1 MRPLNSL
8 YKLNRVA
15 INNIIVIALIMAE
28 TTTIQITKQTRDELR
43 KIGTMGDD
51 YNKVIN
57 KLIAEHNRNQ
67 LAEHG
72 EKFIKEHKDE
82 FVSIDDL

>member
-1 MRPLNSL
+1 
-8 YKLNRVA
+8 
-15 INNIIVIALIMAE
+15 MAE

-43 KIGTMGDD
+43 KIGRMGDD

-57 KLIAEHNRNQ
+57 DLIAGHNRNK

-72 EKFIKEHKDE
+72 EKFIREHKDE

>member
-1 MRPLNSL
+1 M
-8 YKLNRVA
+8 A
-15 INNIIVIALIMAE
+15 INIIIAIALIMAE

-51 YNKVIN
+51 YNRVIN

-67 LAEHG
+67 LAEYG

>member
-1 MRPLNSL
+1 MS
-8 YKLNRVA
+8 
-15 INNIIVIALIMAE
+15 E
-28 TTTIQITKQTRDELR
+28 TTTIQITKKTRDELR
-43 KIGTMGDD
+43 KIGKMGDD

-57 KLIAEHNRNQ
+57 DLIIEHNINK
-67 LAEHG
+67 LGEYG

>member
-1 MRPLNSL
+1 M
-8 YKLNRVA
+8 A

-57 KLIAEHNRNQ
+57 KLIAEHNRDQ